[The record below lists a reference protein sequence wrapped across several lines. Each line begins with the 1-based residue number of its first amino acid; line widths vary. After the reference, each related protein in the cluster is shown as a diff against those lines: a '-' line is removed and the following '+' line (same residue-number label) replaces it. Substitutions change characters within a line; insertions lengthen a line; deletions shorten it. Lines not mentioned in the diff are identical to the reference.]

1 MVADV
6 ALWWIGSGAADAAL
20 LHEVRL
26 AVERVFR
33 LEARLYDD
41 PDRPTHAYDVAR
53 GQHSSTL
60 ILRWLVARDHP
71 KGRVVMMTDADL
83 FIPVLTFVY
92 GEAQLGGRGAVV
104 STARLGLDLEAQAN
118 PRIVVDRTITETIH
132 ELGHSFGL
140 LHCDTPGCVMTRS
153 VALTDVDN
161 KRAALCEGCDGL
173 YAELRR
179 KEGHHE

>member
-1 MVADV
+1 MAADV
-6 ALWWIGSGAADAAL
+6 SLWWIGSNAADHAL
-20 LHEVRL
+20 MAEVRR

-33 LEARLYDD
+33 LQARLYQHS
-41 PDRPTHAYDVAR
+41 DRPTHAFDTRR
-53 GQHSSTL
+53 GQHSSTQ
-60 ILRWLVARDHP
+60 ILRWLVARDNP
-71 KGRVVMMTDADL
+71 QGRVVVITDADL
-83 FIPVLTFVY
+83 FIPVLTFVF

-104 STARLGLDLEAQAN
+104 STARLGLDLDAQAL

-140 LHCDTPGCVMTRS
+140 LHCDVAGCVMTRS
-153 VALTDVDN
+153 VSLADVDN
-161 KRAALCEGCDGL
+161 KRATMCDGCESR

>member
-1 MVADV
+1 MAADV
-6 ALWWIGSGAADAAL
+6 FLWWIGSNAADDTL
-20 LHEVRL
+20 MHEVRST
-26 AVERVFR
+26 VERAFR
-33 LEARLYDD
+33 LQARLYHHS
-41 PDRPTHAYDVAR
+41 DRPTHAFDVRR
-53 GQHSSTL
+53 GQHSSTQ
-60 ILRWLVARDHP
+60 ILRWLVARDSP
-71 KGRVVMMTDADL
+71 KGRVVVMTDADL

-104 STARLGLDLEAQAN
+104 STARLGLDVEAQAN

-153 VALTDVDN
+153 VSLADVDN
-161 KRAALCEGCDGL
+161 KGAALCGGCDDL